1 MLKTVWIVRWR
12 GFEEECAGRCDA
24 LDRWSQLDA
33 RGIGAQ
39 VFEVRGL
46 GPERC
51 MNLIDT
57 QQFTDASDHGARP
70 SRWRARLRYDG
81 KL

>member
-39 VFEVRGL
+39 VFEVRGS

-57 QQFTDASDHGARP
+57 RSSPTRQTTVPTVTVA
-70 SRWRARLRYDG
+70 ARLRYDG
-81 KL
+81 KV